1 MFITVTVLSVCGGGP
16 AAPENPGALKFSV
29 LLSIPSAPWPQPE
42 LQHGCR
48 DPGDDGHPALSW
60 PGLPS
65 PKPAPRKSPAS
76 PTPALVGPGS
86 VAAGPG
92 PSPSANPCPAPGL
105 LSYLTS
111 LPHPRAQRQ
120 GLLCRAAP
128 SVYYCLRRPL
138 LVLRESPSLEWGL
151 VPTLLSLSGIRIQ
164 PFWGI

>member
-1 MFITVTVLSVCGGGP
+1 MFITITVLSVCGGGA

-76 PTPALVGPGS
+76 PTPALLGPGS

-111 LPHPRAQRQ
+111 LSRTHGHRGKASCVEQLPQFTTALGGPCSCSGNPLPWSGAWSQ
-120 GLLCRAAP
+120 LC
-128 SVYYCLRRPL
+128 
-138 LVLRESPSLEWGL
+138 
-151 VPTLLSLSGIRIQ
+151 
-164 PFWGI
+164 